1 MLNILRIHQKRIYS
15 ALNYYIEAFKKKFL
29 GRAEE
34 GCQSIVLAG
43 GYEDDTDLGFEFFY
57 TGCGGRD
64 LSGNKRTAAQSFD
77 QVIIW
82 FIYIILIF
90 NVIFIDWDL
99 DLKKAIFY
107 NGTIFHQKW
116 SKSLTRLLFVY
127 AP

>member
-1 MLNILRIHQKRIYS
+1 LR
-15 ALNYYIEAFKKKFL
+15 YIKNFVL

-77 QVIIW
+77 QVM
-82 FIYIILIF
+82 F
-90 NVIFIDWDL
+90 
-99 DLKKAIFY
+99 
-107 NGTIFHQKW
+107 
-116 SKSLTRLLFVY
+116 
-127 AP
+127 